1 MSQKSILTASFF
13 VFFHIMSLGGESMKI
28 FQDIS
33 TLKPELAKE
42 IAHNDS
48 DMKRF
53 YTLTTEERQD
63 ILGRISEHNS
73 LRELEKANGER
84 E

>member
-1 MSQKSILTASFF
+1 MTTVCYLI
-13 VFFHIMSLGGESMKI
+13 FFHILNLGGECMKF

-33 TLKPELAKE
+33 TLRSTLAQE
-42 IAHNDS
+42 IVHNSS

-53 YTLTTEERQD
+53 YTLTTEERSD

-73 LRELEKANGER
+73 LNELEKANGEK
-84 E
+84 

>member
-1 MSQKSILTASFF
+1 
-13 VFFHIMSLGGESMKI
+13 MKI

-42 IAHNDS
+42 IAHNHS

-63 ILGRISEHNS
+63 VLGRISQNNS
-73 LRELEKANGER
+73 LQELEKANGER
-84 E
+84 K

>member
-1 MSQKSILTASFF
+1 
-13 VFFHIMSLGGESMKI
+13 MKI

-33 TLKPELAKE
+33 TLRPELQKE
-42 IAHNDS
+42 IAHNSS

-63 ILGRISEHNS
+63 VLGRINNHNS
-73 LRELEKANGER
+73 LKELDIANHEK
-84 E
+84 

>member
-1 MSQKSILTASFF
+1 
-13 VFFHIMSLGGESMKI
+13 MKI

-33 TLKPELAKE
+33 TLKPELANE

-84 E
+84 K